1 MKRLASPVYVCVF
14 FCVQRHL
21 IAVFLGLSMCGTIL
35 VVYTGRGVF
44 GLGYGA
50 EGRSGKG
57 AGRPESAPTPPPP
70 PPPPPLTG
78 YINFID
84 HKGLQ
89 VRCRSCAL
97 VTSSGHLIG
106 SGRGSEIDRAECVIR
121 MNDAPTRGYQEDV
134 GRRTSLRVVAHS
146 SIQRLLQK
154 GGELLNASHNPAF
167 IFWGPSSCLR
177 RDGKGR
183 LYNQL
188 QLIHRFLPAL
198 RLHTISRHK
207 MLYFDQ
213 LFERETGK
221 DRKTSNSWL
230 STGWFTMIIAL
241 ELCDRIDVY
250 GMVPPDRC
258 RDPTHRQVP
267 YHYYEPAGIDE
278 CTMYISHELGRKGSH
293 HRFITEK
300 RVFAGWTRTHSLH
313 FHQPEWGPVSEATAS
328 NRTAANAGP

>member
-1 MKRLASPVYVCVF
+1 MKKLV
-14 FCVQRHL
+14 RHL
-21 IAVFLGLSMCGTIL
+21 LAVFLGLSTCGTLL
-35 VVYTGRGVF
+35 VLYATRGERGADSNPPSSAERRNSVTR
-44 GLGYGA
+44 GL
-50 EGRSGKG
+50 
-57 AGRPESAPTPPPP
+57 PEPLPA
-70 PPPPPLTG
+70 LTG

-84 HKGLQ
+84 RKALQ
-89 VRCRSCAL
+89 VHCKSCAL

-106 SGRGSEIDRAECVIR
+106 SKRGAEIDQVECVIR
-121 MNDAPTRGYQEDV
+121 MNDAPTLGYQEDV

-154 GGELLNASHNPAF
+154 GSQLLNASREPAF

-188 QLIHRFLPAL
+188 QLIHRIAPRLK
-198 RLHTISRHK
+198 LHTISRQK
-207 MLYFDQ
+207 MLHFDQ

-250 GMVPPDRC
+250 GMVPPNLC

-267 YHYYEPAGIDE
+267 YHYYEPSGIDE
-278 CTMYISHELGRKGSH
+278 CTMYMSHELGRKGSH

-300 RVFAGWTRTHSLH
+300 RVFARWAKKYSIH
-313 FHQPEWGPVSEATAS
+313 FHQPEWGPGSESA
-328 NRTAANAGP
+328 AANLTGAGGSQ